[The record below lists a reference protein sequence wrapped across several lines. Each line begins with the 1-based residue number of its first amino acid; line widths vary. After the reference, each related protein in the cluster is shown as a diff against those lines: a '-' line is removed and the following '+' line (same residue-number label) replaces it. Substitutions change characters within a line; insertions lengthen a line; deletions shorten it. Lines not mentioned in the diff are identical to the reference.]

1 MCEISVT
8 MRKVLVTCALAL
20 SLGAATLTGVL
31 VPTTAH
37 AEKFSKAVGE
47 PLQAAQASIKKK
59 QWTQALGSIK
69 QAQAVTGKTAFEEY
83 TINEL
88 LGYVLLQTGDTAG
101 AVRAYEANLNSGQ
114 TPADQI
120 PARVKTLAQ
129 LNAKA
134 KNFPKTIEY
143 GNRWIKAS
151 PGDTDA
157 YYLVAQ
163 SYYQTQDCKNTV
175 RVLQNGMDAARKNGQ
190 PVKENWLDMKL
201 FCQDKLDD
209 KVGEA
214 ETREQLVR
222 NNPSRE
228 NWENL
233 LTTLYNSP
241 DNDEVTTLG
250 YYRLGF
256 DLDVLKK
263 PGHYT
268 DLAIAA
274 IELKMPGEAVT
285 VMEKGF
291 ANKVFDAQAKDKER
305 STRLLNSAK
314 AQADTMKAELPKL
327 EQDAR
332 ASKSGEADVALGMAY
347 ISYGEY
353 DKGIEALR
361 RGLQKGANKR
371 TDEGNIMLG
380 RAYLKLKQ
388 KDAARRAFKAVP
400 DDSKLARVAELYD
413 LHAAQ
418 S

>member
-1 MCEISVT
+1 MFEIRLS
-8 MRKVLVTCALAL
+8 MRRILLMLALAL

-31 VPTTAH
+31 IPATAQ

-47 PLQAAQASIKKK
+47 PLQAAQAAIKKK

-69 QAQAVTGKTAFEEY
+69 QAQAVTPKTATEEY

-88 LGYVLLQTGDTAG
+88 LGYVLLQTGDNAG
-101 AVRAYEANLNSGQ
+101 AVKAYEANLPQ
-114 TPADQI
+114 TPPDQV
-120 PARVKTLAQ
+120 PGRVKALAQ

-134 KNFPKTIEY
+134 KNFPKAIDY
-143 GNRWIKAS
+143 GNRWIKSS

-175 RVLQNGMDAARKNGQ
+175 RVLQDGMNAARKNGQ
-190 PVKENWLDMKL
+190 AVKENWLDMKL
-201 FCQDKLDD
+201 FCQDKLND
-209 KVGEA
+209 KEGLA

-228 NWENL
+228 NWDNL
-233 LTTLYNSP
+233 LATLYTNP
-241 DNDEVTTLG
+241 NNDDLTTLG
-250 YYRLGF
+250 YFRLGS

-263 PGHYT
+263 PEHYFE
-268 DLAIAA
+268 LAQMS
-274 IELKMPGEAVT
+274 IEGKVPGEAVT
-285 VMEKGF
+285 VLEKGI
-291 ANKVFDAQAKDKER
+291 ANKVFSEKRDQER
-305 STRLLNSAK
+305 SARLLTNAK
-314 AQADTMKAELPKL
+314 TQADAIKAELPKL

-332 ASKSGEADVALGMAY
+332 ASKTGEADVELGMAY
-347 ISYGEY
+347 VSSGQY
-353 DKGIEALR
+353 DKAVEALR

-371 TDEGNIMLG
+371 TDEANIMLG

>member
-1 MCEISVT
+1 MYEISVT

-20 SLGAATLTGVL
+20 SLGATTLTGVL
-31 VPTTAH
+31 VPTAAH

-88 LGYVLLQTGDTAG
+88 LGYVLLQTGDSAG
-101 AVRAYEANLNSGQ
+101 AVKAYEANLPQ
-114 TPADQI
+114 TPPDQL
-120 PARVKTLAQ
+120 PARVKALAQ

-134 KNFPKTIEY
+134 KNFPKAIEY

-163 SYYQTQDCKNTV
+163 AYYQAQDCKNTV
-175 RVLQNGMDAARKNGQ
+175 RVLGQGMDVARKNGQ
-190 PVKENWLDMKL
+190 PVKENWLDMQL
-201 FCQDKLDD
+201 YCQDKLDD
-209 KVGEA
+209 KEGLA

-228 NWENL
+228 NWDNL
-233 LTTLYNSP
+233 LTTLYTNP
-241 DNDEVTTLG
+241 NNDDLTTLG
-250 YYRLGF
+250 YFRLGS

-263 PGHYT
+263 PDHYFE
-268 DLAIAA
+268 LAQMS
-274 IELKMPGEAVT
+274 IEGKVPGEAVT
-285 VMEKGF
+285 ALEKGIK
-291 ANKVFDAQAKDKER
+291 NKVFTEKRDQER
-305 STRLLNSAK
+305 STRLLTNAK
-314 AQADTMKAELPKL
+314 AQADATKAELPKL

-332 ASKSGEADVALGMAY
+332 VAKTGEADVTLGMAY
-347 ISYGEY
+347 TSAGQY
-353 DKGIEALR
+353 DKAVEALQ
-361 RGLQKGANKR
+361 RGLQKGAGKR
-371 TDEGNIMLG
+371 TDEANIMLG